1 MYINGSEEFNRLIET
16 PNNKAIQKRLV
27 FEGTGGV
34 IDKFKTL
41 IMYSTSNN
49 QELQIGTTNMS
60 YLDVEAF
67 TDIAIFDGQKLRLE
81 CGVELSDGSMEYAP
95 MGVFTAVNTEKG
107 LNSVKFT
114 ANDNMQKTEKLYT
127 SSLTYPTTSDKI
139 ISEICEMCEIELAT
153 PIENL
158 ITVTEKLQGYTCR
171 EVLGFIAGIHGKFAC
186 FDRLGQL
193 NLRWYSEIPIEKQNS
208 LIWSFTKSQEPFV
221 VDKIE
226 IAKNTETKFTSGEGN
241 NVIYHSNPLA
251 TQQITNDILDDLRG
265 FSYSTSKIEMLD
277 DIRLDIWDVI
287 KVTYLDGN
295 EYFIPCMSIKQN
307 MGASSTYIESFSK
320 SKTQNQYRYEGPTAQ
335 FINRMATELLITN
348 RIVASKVDTDYVD
361 AQVGKINTLIFGSAS
376 GNVISTQFSNSV
388 IAQLG
393 DAQIKSA
400 MIQDVSASKI
410 SAGIIYTNDVTIQ
423 SENGQMMLK
432 DNTIQI
438 SDGTRARVQIGKDAS
453 DDYSINVWDKDGK
466 LMFSQGGITDAAI
479 KDAIIRNDMVSE
491 NANIHAGKLDISSLF
506 TEINDNTTR
515 SIKATKIY
523 IDEKGQSLEFAFK
536 QMTTT
541 VDNIT
546 QTQTSQGTQLEII
559 NGQISSK
566 IWQQDITSAI
576 DNVDIGGRNL
586 LLNTKEFSKT
596 TTQNQTGIALDIG
609 KFTDYYM
616 ITRTAGKKIAIS
628 FDWETTA
635 TSGTFRL
642 TFNNTPWAAIF
653 PDSTVTIT
661 STNQKGRMEYVATL
675 TEAAVD
681 STALYT
687 ALRLRID
694 NVDGTTTI
702 KNVKCEYG
710 NKTTDWTPAPE
721 EMETQVTSL
730 STKYS
735 TLEQDVNGFKTT
747 VAETYTTLSEFKA
760 LSIGGSNLF
769 RDTRTMI
776 SPKYFI
782 ILEDTLTLRQE
793 DGYGI
798 ATLPANSDWNGISL
812 FFQEKIEDLVGKQ
825 VTLSFDAKSDGL
837 TLNKNQWLVQM
848 AVFDSSFNR
857 LKIKAV
863 AYLNS
868 TRYFNTQDY
877 VDNEWVRCRVTF
889 TLATVEDMT
898 FEMDGEA
905 TKYAVQIYSGEENDA
920 HPLEVRK
927 IKCEYGNKNTDWTP
941 SPDDT
946 EESIASLITKNSTLE
961 QTVDGFKTEVSTTYA
976 TKNALRQT
984 NTIATQTAEQFTW
997 IVNGTS
1003 QSDFTLTDRTIELV
1017 AENIKVTGDMI
1028 VDGAI
1033 TADKIAI
1040 GNFSN
1045 LAIINPDEYNPYN
1058 YEIIT
1063 DENGSKWF
1071 KFGSDNELGYYKINM
1086 NILPPNTTFK
1096 KGDKYI
1102 FRGKVRATT
1111 NTSIRVCLRVNY
1123 SDNTYNNMATVYY
1136 DEVTETA
1143 KDLEVSFEVLQI
1155 PNNNQTIKNYTLFLE
1170 TRNTKLGTLFVRELS
1185 VQQMT
1190 GNVLIADGAI
1200 TANKINVSDL
1210 FAQDIVASGSIT
1222 SPILKSADYVY
1233 DSGDYTR
1240 DGMIVDLKNKL
1251 IKTTNFAVKSDG
1263 SIVVNDGIFKGKITA
1278 TGGEISGNLE
1288 FGSSGSITHTNG
1300 DYSVTLRSVKSS
1312 PSLGVFFITD
1322 NSGDTTKYPF
1332 IVRGNGAVTATN
1344 ITATGTINA
1353 DEGRIG
1359 PITIQKN
1366 QGLYYNPTAASGFGL
1381 WATSEH
1387 DNIAFHAGANNNN
1400 IGGAPFRIYHDGSVV
1415 AGDLT
1420 AGNVNLT
1427 GGKIG
1432 NWSIQDGALAGIGS
1446 GTKMI
1451 LYPNGVSYNVT
1462 SSTTDTFFLVVY
1474 NAGGTRPVGGLTNS
1488 GWKTIV

>member
-1 MYINGSEEFNRLIET
+1 MYTNGSEEFNRLIET

-27 FEGTGGV
+27 FEDTGRV

-41 IMYSTSNN
+41 IMYSSSNN

-95 MGVFTAVNTEKG
+95 MGIFTAVNTEKG

-139 ISEICEMCEIELAT
+139 ISEICEICEIELAT
-153 PIENL
+153 PIENP
-158 ITVTEKLQGYTCR
+158 IAVTEKLQGYTCR

-193 NLRWYSEIPIEKQNS
+193 NLRWYSEMPIEKQNS
-208 LIWSFTKSQEPFV
+208 LIWSFTKSQEPFI

-241 NVIYHSNPLA
+241 NIIYHSNPLA
-251 TQQITNDILDDLRG
+251 TQQITDDILDDLRG
-265 FSYSTSKIEMLD
+265 FSYSTSNIEMLD

-295 EYFIPCMSIKQN
+295 EYFIPCMSIRQN
-307 MGASSTYIESFSK
+307 MGASSTNIESFSK
-320 SKTQNQYRYEGPTAQ
+320 SKTQNQYRYEGATTQ
-335 FINRMATELLITN
+335 FLNRMATELLITN
-348 RIVASKVDTDYVD
+348 RVVANKVDTDYVD
-361 AQVGKINTLIFGSAS
+361 AQVGKINTLIFGSAT

-410 SAGIIYTNDVTIQ
+410 SAGTIYTNDVTIQ
-423 SENGQMMLK
+423 SQNGQMMLK

-453 DDYSINVWDKDGK
+453 NDYSINVWDKGGK

-506 TEINDNTTR
+506 TEINGNTTR

-586 LLNTKEFSKT
+586 LLDSKEFSKT
-596 TTQNQTGIALDIG
+596 TTQNQTGIVLDIG

-616 ITRTAGKKIAIS
+616 ITRATGKQIAIS

-642 TFNNTPWAAIF
+642 TFNNTPWASIF
-653 PDSTVTIT
+653 PNSTIT
-661 STNQKGRMEYVATL
+661 ITPTNQKGRVEYIATL
-675 TEAAVD
+675 TEVAVD
-681 STALYT
+681 SSALYT

-694 NVDGTTTI
+694 NVDGTTII

-710 NKTTDWTPAPE
+710 NKSTDWTPAPE
-721 EMETQVTSL
+721 EIETKVTSL
-730 STKYS
+730 TTKYS

-747 VAETYTTLSEFKA
+747 VAETYTTLDEFKA

-769 RDTRTMI
+769 RDTRTMV

-782 ILEDTLTLRQE
+782 VLEDTLTLRQE

-812 FFQEKIEDLVGKQ
+812 FFQEKIEDLIGKQ

-889 TLATVEDMT
+889 TLAAVGDMT

-905 TKYAVQIYSGEENDA
+905 TKYAVQIYSGEENDM
-920 HPLEVRK
+920 HLLEVRK

-941 SPDDT
+941 SPDDI
-946 EESIASLITKNSTLE
+946 EENFAEVTTKYSTLE
-961 QTVDGFKTEVSTTYA
+961 QDVDSFKTTVMETYSTKGETQLLKSTLEQNVNTFKTEVSNTYS
-976 TKNALRQT
+976 TKDETQQVR
-984 NTIATQTAEQFTW
+984 TIATQTANKFKWVVKDSEAS
-997 IVNGTS
+997 TS
-1003 QSDFTLTDRTIELV
+1003 SNFTLTDRMAELTADIISLNGNV
-1017 AENIKVTGDMI
+1017 KVSKDMI

-1033 TADKIAI
+1033 TTDKISANAITADKVDITNLFAQEIQVNGKFKAI
-1040 GNFSN
+1040 GSAWIPPTKEEISLLRSFVYGETTLTPEQKIAFDFNADGKVDLLDATILKASVLLGLN
-1045 LAIINPDEYNPYN
+1045 IPERYPDYNPINSNINVVIDPKNTKKIIEITATNSFGRNIDVFFGMDGINVPSVDTGLINCYSVNSQDDVIANYGADNQTSLSDLHNINNMIKVLYN
-1058 YEIIT
+1058 GTVTANSEGVMTIV
-1063 DENGSKWF
+1063 F
-1071 KFGSDNELGYYKINM
+1071 
-1086 NILPPNTTFK
+1086 
-1096 KGDKYI
+1096 
-1102 FRGKVRATT
+1102 
-1111 NTSIRVCLRVNY
+1111 
-1123 SDNTYNNMATVYY
+1123 DNTYAKKLSRMGVMFIQINDSTGTHYGYTAIPYLNNASSWGTYGDKIFNIYANNGGIDTVKLTRSS
-1136 DEVTETA
+1136 DASAHTTV
-1143 KDLEVSFEVLQI
+1143 
-1155 PNNNQTIKNYTLFLE
+1155 TIKP
-1170 TRNTKLGTLFVRELS
+1170 
-1185 VQQMT
+1185 
-1190 GNVLIADGAI
+1190 
-1200 TANKINVSDL
+1200 NVSNTY
-1210 FAQDIVASGSIT
+1210 AEKKANV
-1222 SPILKSADYVY
+1222 
-1233 DSGDYTR
+1233 R
-1240 DGMIVDLKNKL
+1240 
-1251 IKTTNFAVKSDG
+1251 
-1263 SIVVNDGIFKGKITA
+1263 IF
-1278 TGGEISGNLE
+1278 SL
-1288 FGSSGSITHTNG
+1288 
-1300 DYSVTLRSVKSS
+1300 
-1312 PSLGVFFITD
+1312 SLGV
-1322 NSGDTTKYPF
+1322 
-1332 IVRGNGAVTATN
+1332 
-1344 ITATGTINA
+1344 
-1353 DEGRIG
+1353 
-1359 PITIQKN
+1359 
-1366 QGLYYNPTAASGFGL
+1366 L
-1381 WATSEH
+1381 
-1387 DNIAFHAGANNNN
+1387 
-1400 IGGAPFRIYHDGSVV
+1400 
-1415 AGDLT
+1415 
-1420 AGNVNLT
+1420 
-1427 GGKIG
+1427 
-1432 NWSIQDGALAGIGS
+1432 
-1446 GTKMI
+1446 
-1451 LYPNGVSYNVT
+1451 
-1462 SSTTDTFFLVVY
+1462 
-1474 NAGGTRPVGGLTNS
+1474 
-1488 GWKTIV
+1488 